1 MKRLS
6 AELDHDGAPS
16 KRLCCTHTEDND
28 PDNVVASQRQLDL
41 LPTEILLMILEFS
54 LEPSL
59 IHASRRL
66 YHSLP
71 SFVPFSK
78 ALAFSALSPR
88 HPREHG
94 LDAEPLFRAIP
105 KSLETEQDRIRQVVF
120 ASAWFQERHLR
131 HVHHKLL
138 HSVIVQA
145 CAHSKDGPSRG
156 QKKRIKSFVT
166 KETSFSTLEQLN
178 LR

>member
-6 AELDHDGAPS
+6 AEIDQQDPPP
-16 KRLCCTHTEDND
+16 KRLCCRQSTDSTFDD
-28 PDNVVASQRQLDL
+28 VVPCRRRLDL
-41 LPTEILLMILEFS
+41 LPTELLLMILDFS

-59 IHASRRL
+59 IHTSRRL

-78 ALAFSALSPR
+78 ALAFIALSPK
-88 HPREHG
+88 HPQEHHS
-94 LDAEPLFRAIP
+94 DPEPVFSRLP
-105 KSLETEQDRIRQVVF
+105 KSLETEQDRARQSVF
-120 ASAWFQERHLR
+120 ASSWFLEHHLR
-131 HVHHKLL
+131 HVHHHLL
-138 HSVIVQA
+138 LSVIVEA

-156 QKKRIKSFVT
+156 QRKRIKSFVA
-166 KETSFSTLEQLN
+166 KDTSFSTLEQLN